1 MSIVTAGERL
11 YKQPSERRKITMDF
25 TNTLATGETISSITS
40 ITSELLGGGASDLT
54 IPAVGY
60 SNTIN
65 SDANKI
71 LLWVEGGTD
80 GSTYRVEVQVVTT
93 VGQKLEGDGILR
105 VTDI

>member
-11 YKQPSERRKITMDF
+11 YKQPSERKKFTMDF
-25 TNTLATGETISSITS
+25 TRPLDTSETITALDSV
-40 ITSELLGGGASDLT
+40 TSETLEGGASDLT

-71 LLWVEGGTD
+71 LLWIEGGTS
-80 GSTYRVEVQVVTT
+80 GNTYRIEVQVTT
-93 VGQKLEGDGILR
+93 SSGQKLEGDGILR